1 MAIHPKHEPAL
12 TGLALCAGVGGLELG
27 LHIAEPQ
34 YRTVCFVEREAF
46 AAATLVAR
54 MADQALDHAPVWD
67 DVKAFDGRPWRG
79 KVSLVTGG
87 YPCQPFSFA
96 GLQRGKND
104 PRHFWP
110 DIARIVEEVDPE
122 WCFFENVEGH
132 LSVGAAEVIADLRR
146 MGFSVKAG
154 LFSALEVGASHLRRR
169 LFILAHSD
177 HFDLHQQSRTGVVDG
192 RNEIQGRPDPDRQPG
207 RDWQGSPAL
216 DHDVATGYELGR
228 ASDRESDIPVFSPA
242 PFEVGAWGEIL
253 ERRPDLQPELFG
265 LGNGLAS
272 GMDRPR
278 AAGNGVVS
286 LAAAYAW
293 RTLKAAMMDEPL
305 PQL

>member
-1 MAIHPKHEPAL
+1 MAIHPGHEPAL

-27 LHIAEPQ
+27 LHIAEPR

-54 MADQALDHAPVWD
+54 MADKALDNAPVWD

-104 PRHFWP
+104 PRHLWP
-110 DIARIVEEVDPE
+110 DIARIIGEVDPE

-132 LSVGAAEVIADLRR
+132 LSVGASDVFQDLRR

-154 LFSALEVGASHLRRR
+154 LFSALEVGAPHLRRR
-169 LFILAHSD
+169 LFILAHAD
-177 HFDLHQQSRTGVVDG
+177 HYDLHEQGGTGVVRSGDETEG
-192 RNEIQGRPDPDRQPG
+192 RSDPDRLPDLD
-207 RDWQGSPAL
+207 RQGGAAL
-216 DHDVATGYELGR
+216 DHDVASGQELGR
-228 ASDRESDIPVFSPA
+228 CADRESDIPLFAPA
-242 PFEVGAWGEIL
+242 PFEVGAWREVL
-253 ERRPDLQPELFG
+253 ERRPDLQPEILG
-265 LGNGLAS
+265 LVDGLAP

-286 LAAAYAW
+286 LVAAHAW
-293 RTLKAAMMDEPL
+293 RTLKDEHL
-305 PQL
+305 RRGLKLV